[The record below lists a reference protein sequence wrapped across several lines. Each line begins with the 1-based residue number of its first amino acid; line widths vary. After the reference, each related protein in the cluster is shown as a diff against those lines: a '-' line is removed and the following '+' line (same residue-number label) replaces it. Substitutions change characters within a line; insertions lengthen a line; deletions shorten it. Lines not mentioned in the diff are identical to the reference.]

1 MVSLS
6 STKRSSRLHN
16 PKRDLQKWVPLLF
29 WVGHSL
35 PLHPHLANGMKEL
48 LKKIAN
54 TLPFGVTQNQRYDR
68 QTKQVL
74 KKVCKPDS
82 NCIDVGCHKGEIMEW
97 MLKYAPDGK
106 HMGFEPIPV
115 FYNYLVDHF
124 PASVKFHRLA
134 LSDKKGVIK
143 FNYVIS
149 NPAYSGIK
157 KRKYDRDNELDTLI
171 KVETD
176 KLDSVLDTG
185 HQVDFMKIDVEGAE
199 YEVLKG
205 AKETLKRWRPV
216 MVFEHGKGAADV
228 YGVAPGE
235 VFDFLTKL
243 DYRVSTMGGWLK
255 KQAPMSK
262 EEFERF
268 FETGKHYYFIAHTK

>member
-1 MVSLS
+1 
-6 STKRSSRLHN
+6 
-16 PKRDLQKWVPLLF
+16 
-29 WVGHSL
+29 
-35 PLHPHLANGMKEL
+35 MKEL

-74 KKVCKPDS
+74 KKACKPDS
-82 NCIDVGCHKGEIMEW
+82 NCIDIGCHKGEIMEW

-149 NPAYSGIK
+149 NPSYSGIK
-157 KRKYDRDNELDTLI
+157 KRKYDRENELDTLI

-176 KLDSVLDTG
+176 KLDSVLGTR
-185 HQVDFMKIDVEGAE
+185 HEVDFVKIDVEGAE
-199 YEVLKG
+199 YAVLKG
-205 AKETLKRWRPV
+205 ARETLKRWHPV
-216 MVFEHGKGAADV
+216 IVFEHGKGAADV
-228 YGVAPGE
+228 YGVTPDE
-235 VFDFLTKL
+235 VFQFLEEIG
-243 DYRVSTMGGWLK
+243 YSVSTMGRWLRDQPPLDK
-255 KQAPMSK
+255 AA
-262 EEFERF
+262 FEQF
-268 FETGKHYYFIAHTK
+268 FETGKHYYFIAYTQ